1 MHFDLIGRGRRVEPC
16 HPSVVSY
23 SGRRRAG
30 LGRLG
35 AGVISN
41 LIGQFAPALRVISLV
56 VTLAGAAPAAWATP
70 IVDQSFL
77 APQDLAAFINE
88 GFDIE
93 AQSFTAGVTGDLVG
107 VRVNIQYGKSSSLR
121 ISIYDMLDSMP
132 NNLLGITTLS
142 TSESPIGDTI
152 TLSTPVS
159 IVAGSTYLIAADY
172 PGISKGLGQY
182 QGVWSGAS
190 ADLYAGGNTFV
201 GDFESGDSGP
211 VSWAPE
217 TFDLHFETLVNPVPE
232 PASIVLSALGLF
244 AVALLG
250 WRRRMR

>member
-1 MHFDLIGRGRRVEPC
+1 M
-16 HPSVVSY
+16 
-23 SGRRRAG
+23 
-30 LGRLG
+30 
-35 AGVISN
+35 ISN
-41 LIGQFAPALRVISLV
+41 LIYRFALSLRRILLLAM
-56 VTLAGAAPAAWATP
+56 LAGTAPAAWASP

-93 AQSFTAGVTGDLVG
+93 AQSFTAGVTGDLVA

-121 ISIYDMLDSMP
+121 ISIYDMLDSTP
-132 NNLLGITTLS
+132 NNLLGTTTLS
-142 TSESPIGDTI
+142 TAESQIGDTI

-159 IVAGSTYLIAADY
+159 IVAGSQYVIAADY
-172 PGISKGLGQY
+172 PGIPKGLGQY

-190 ADLYAGGNTFV
+190 ADLYGGGNTFV

-211 VSWAPE
+211 VSWAAE

-232 PASIVLSALGLF
+232 PASIILSALALVT
-244 AVALLG
+244 VALIA
-250 WRRRMR
+250 WRRSMR